1 MRPTVTPAA
10 FYEMS
15 FRQCKCWSLGRVR
28 LCDPTDCSPWS
39 SSVCGILQARILET
53 AAFPFSRGS
62 SQSRDWTLV
71 SGIAS
76 WYHTIWATKEAK
88 LLKGTVNV
96 ILMLRSPRVSNP
108 VLVTQ
113 QCSEYL
119 WKLASLSQ
127 NTEIF
132 HFISA
137 PWHPPNK
144 SIFIRHTFFS
154 GFHHEVFNSWVST
167 GKPCGSKQ
175 SGNHDI
181 ICWTLLCMLSP
192 ALGKSVSRIS
202 RWCQGVPHLPFS
214 FCRTECMHR
223 QLLKP
228 ND

>member
-1 MRPTVTPAA
+1 MRWVSDSASVGRSVVSDSATPRTAA
-10 FYEMS
+10 REAPLSVGFS
-15 FRQCKCWSLGRVR
+15 RQEYWRR
-28 LCDPTDCSPWS
+28 LPFPFPGDLRNPGIEPCSQE
-39 SSVCGILQARILET
+39 LQADTIPSELPRKPSFWR
-53 AAFPFSRGS
+53 A
-62 SQSRDWTLV
+62 QSMSYLCSDL
-71 SGIAS
+71 
-76 WYHTIWATKEAK
+76 
-88 LLKGTVNV
+88 
-96 ILMLRSPRVSNP
+96 VSNP
-108 VLVTQ
+108 VLVTH

-137 PWHPPNK
+137 PWHPPSK

-181 ICWTLLCMLSP
+181 ICWILLCMLSP